1 MSFDMRDVTLT
12 LLGVVQRFV
21 TEGAELIYEVISV
34 TKKHITKLINLEII
48 KKKKTEKRLN

>member
-1 MSFDMRDVTLT
+1 MRDVTLT